1 MRFEALDFLNLDDDL
16 TDEQRLVRDQVR
28 RFVDTEVMP
37 VIGANYSAG
46 RFPTE
51 LVPKIAAL
59 GLLGAG
65 LEGYGCAGVGPIT
78 YGLMM
83 RELERGDSGLRSFVS
98 VQSSLCMH
106 AIYAH
111 GSDEQKEQWLP
122 RMATGDV
129 IGCFCLTEPDFGSN
143 PGGMRTSAT
152 ATGNG
157 YIIDGTKRWITNGG
171 VSQIAIVWAKTDEGI
186 AGFLVE
192 TDRPGVTV
200 TDMEGKLSLR
210 ASVTSE
216 LTFDNVEIP
225 ADNRLAKAKGLKGP
239 LVCLSQARYSVGWG
253 ALGAAMACY
262 DEALSYAKG
271 RVQFS
276 RPIAGYQLVQ
286 QKLVHMMSQITYGQL
301 LMARLGSL
309 KEAGQLKPWQISLG
323 KRDCVKLALD
333 AARTTRDILGA
344 NGIMDD
350 YQCARHMANLES
362 VYTYEG
368 THDIHTLILGQHI
381 TGLAAFE

>member
-1 MRFEALDFLNLDDDL
+1 MRFEALDFLKLDDDL
-16 TDEQRLVRDQVR
+16 TDEQRMVRDQVR

-37 VIGANYSAG
+37 GIGANYSAG

>member
-1 MRFEALDFLNLDDDL
+1 MRFEALDFLKLDDDL
-16 TDEQRLVRDQVR
+16 TDEQRMVRDQVR

-37 VIGANYSAG
+37 GIGANYSAG

-65 LEGYGCAGVGPIT
+65 LEKYKCAGVGPIT
-78 YGLMM
+78 YNLMM
-83 RELERGDSGLRSFVS
+83 RELEQKDSGLRSFVS